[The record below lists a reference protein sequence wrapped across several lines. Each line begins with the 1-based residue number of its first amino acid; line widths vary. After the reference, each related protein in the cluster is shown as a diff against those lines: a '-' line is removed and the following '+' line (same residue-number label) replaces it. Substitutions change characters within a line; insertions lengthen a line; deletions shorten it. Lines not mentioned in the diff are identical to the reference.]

1 VPAVKL
7 ANLDERSFAFDHRA
21 DNSFRSMLGRDEL
34 LLVLWLVLREFSM
47 IAVVKRR
54 DERELVP

>member
-21 DNSFRSMLGRDEL
+21 DNSFRSMFGRDEL
-34 LLVLWLVLREFSM
+34 LPVL
-47 IAVVKRR
+47 
-54 DERELVP
+54 